1 MNISDYKCPSCRRI
15 RRRKG
20 RSPTIAAKCGC
31 SDAILV
37 MPRICWSKADW
48 TKVNHALSE
57 EMDVPES
64 VVAAKRRE
72 LGKKRGTAGRRVDTD
87 NMRAAATAARKV
99 NPDDVDVTLS
109 AAENW
114 RRLTAKGVTVSQQRI
129 RQIKQSKLRDLF
141 NVNNFGGNE
150 HNP

>member
-1 MNISDYKCPSCRRI
+1 M
-15 RRRKG
+15 
-20 RSPTIAAKCGC
+20 
-31 SDAILV
+31 L
-37 MPRICWSKADW
+37 RICWSKADW

-87 NMRAAATAARKV
+87 NMRSAAAAARKV
-99 NPDDVDVTLS
+99 NPDDIDVHLS

-114 RRLTAKGVTVSQQRI
+114 RRVTAKGINVSQQRI
-129 RQIKQSKLRDLF
+129 RQIKQEKLRALF
-141 NVNNFGGNE
+141 NASCA
-150 HNP
+150 